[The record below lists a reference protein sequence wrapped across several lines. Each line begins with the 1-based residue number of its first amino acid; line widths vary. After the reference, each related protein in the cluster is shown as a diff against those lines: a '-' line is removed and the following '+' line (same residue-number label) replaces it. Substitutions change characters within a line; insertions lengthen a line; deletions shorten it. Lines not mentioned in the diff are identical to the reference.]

1 MLRAGLIGPKFSQK
15 RGMRFW
21 EDQMKNIIAIAALAY
36 GALFTTAGQ
45 AQELTE
51 AQYNQA
57 AAFAV
62 NATAATLYHEVG
74 HMLIS
79 QFQLP
84 ILGKEEDAADN
95 IATVIL
101 LAAEDDKKD
110 AMLIDAANSF
120 FYSNN
125 EAPAEIEDAAMYD
138 LHSLDLQR
146 AFQVICLM
154 VGSDAELFGDL
165 ADEVGIDPDRQ
176 ESCAFDYAQIAGNW
190 QLLNETFIP
199 QGSNGAPITVTYEQ
213 ASEENEGAAALLQES
228 QLLETVAKELTGT
241 IELQKAVSFVGRECG
256 QENAFY
262 DPQSE
267 EVIICYEI
275 VNLYF
280 GQVAKDIL
288 ENPNG

>member
-1 MLRAGLIGPKFSQK
+1 MNKFAT
-15 RGMRFW
+15 MAVF
-21 EDQMKNIIAIAALAY
+21 AC
-36 GALFTTAGQ
+36 GAFFASPTQ
-45 AQELTE
+45 AQELTQD
-51 AQYNQA
+51 QYTQA
-57 AAFAV
+57 ANFAI

-95 IATVIL
+95 IATVML
-101 LAAEDDKKD
+101 LAAEDDNKD

-125 EAPAEIEDAAMYD
+125 SAPEEIEDAAMYD

-176 ESCAFDYAQIAGNW
+176 ESCAFDYQQIAGNW
-190 QLLNETFIP
+190 QRLNETFIT
-199 QGSNGAPITVTYEQ
+199 QGNNGQPITVSYEQ
-213 ASEENEGAAALLQES
+213 PSDEHSGAAELLRDS
-228 QLLETVAKELTGT
+228 QLLETVAKEITDT
-241 IELQKAVSFVGRECG
+241 IELPKAVSFVGRECG
-256 QENAFY
+256 EENAYY
-262 DPQSE
+262 DSENE

-280 GQVAKDIL
+280 GQVAEDIVA
-288 ENPNG
+288 NPNG

>member
-1 MLRAGLIGPKFSQK
+1 
-15 RGMRFW
+15 
-21 EDQMKNIIAIAALAY
+21 MKKGFAIATFIC
-36 GALFTTAGQ
+36 GAMLSTVGQ
-45 AQELTE
+45 SQELTE
-51 AQYNQA
+51 QQYNQA
-57 AAFAV
+57 ATFAV

-95 IATVIL
+95 IATVML
-101 LAAEDDKKD
+101 LAAEDDNKD

-125 EAPAEIEDAAMYD
+125 EGPEEIEDAAMYD

-176 ESCAFDYAQIAGNW
+176 ESCAFDYEQIAGNW
-190 QLLNETFIP
+190 NRLNETFIA
-199 QGSNGAPITVTYEQ
+199 QGNNGQPITVSYEP
-213 ASEENEGAAALLQES
+213 ATEEHEGAAELLKNS
-228 QLLETVAKELTGT
+228 QLLETVAKEITDT
-241 IELQKAVSFVGRECG
+241 IELRKPVSFVGRECG
-256 QENAFY
+256 EENAYY
-262 DPQSE
+262 DSENE
-267 EVIICYEI
+267 EVIVCYEI

-288 ENPNG
+288 ENPKG

>member
-1 MLRAGLIGPKFSQK
+1 MKKIASIVAFVLGAMLSSAS
-15 RGMRFW
+15 
-21 EDQMKNIIAIAALAY
+21 
-36 GALFTTAGQ
+36 Q
-45 AQELTE
+45 AQELTD
-51 AQYNQA
+51 AQYDQA
-57 AAFAV
+57 AAFAA

-74 HMLIS
+74 HLLIS
-79 QFQLP
+79 QFTLP

-95 IATVIL
+95 IATVML
-101 LAAEDDKKD
+101 LAAEDDDKD

-125 EAPAEIEDAAMYD
+125 AAPEEIADEAMYD

-190 QLLNETFIP
+190 QLLNETFIT
-199 QGSNGAPITVTYEQ
+199 QGSNGQPITVVYEE
-213 ASEENEGAAALLQES
+213 ASQEHQGAAELLQAS
-228 QLLETVAKELTGT
+228 QLLEIVAKEITDT
-241 IELQKAVSFVGRECG
+241 IELQKPVTFVGRECG
-256 QENAFY
+256 EENAYY
-262 DPQSE
+262 DSENE
-267 EVIICYEI
+267 EVIICYEL

-280 GQVAKDIL
+280 GQVAEDIMA
-288 ENPNG
+288 NPNG